1 MIICLQREVISIDDF
16 YWFFDC
22 MCFKALKA
30 YFKGEHTRK
39 NGKIQSREMETAIA
53 RSKDIS
59 EAYLQGGKAVGDIVK
74 SKKKK

>member
-1 MIICLQREVISIDDF
+1 MISIG
-16 YWFFDC
+16 FFDC
-22 MCFKALKA
+22 MCFKTLRK

>member
-1 MIICLQREVISIDDF
+1 ME
-16 YWFFDC
+16 
-22 MCFKALKA
+22 KAI
-30 YFKGEHTRK
+30 G
-39 NGKIQSREMETAIA
+39 